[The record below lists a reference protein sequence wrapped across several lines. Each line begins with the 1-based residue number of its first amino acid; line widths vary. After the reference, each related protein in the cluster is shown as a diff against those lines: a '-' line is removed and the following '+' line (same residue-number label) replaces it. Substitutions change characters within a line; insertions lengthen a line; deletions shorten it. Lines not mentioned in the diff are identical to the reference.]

1 MKYFV
6 TTLAAIPDI
15 GKIAT
20 TVLPVVLGIAIVLIL
35 FSGYVKAAPDEAII
49 ISGFR
54 KKPKILR
61 GRAGI
66 KIPFLER
73 KDTVTLKLIQVDV
86 KTKSAVPTADY
97 INLNVDANV
106 NVKVDDNGDAMSKA
120 AQNFL
125 NKNTDYICK
134 VVTEVLEGNMRE
146 IIGKT
151 LLTELVSDRKKIAE
165 LVRENADPDLAAMGL
180 CIVSFNI
187 QNFSDDADVIK
198 NLGVDNIM
206 KIRKE
211 AAISRAESEREIAK
225 AEADAKRET
234 ENARIATELAVAE
247 KQNNLEIRQ
256 AELKKEAD
264 LKRAESDAS
273 YRIEEEKQRS
283 TIETSTINADIAKAE
298 RRIELETRQAEV
310 QEKELDAKVRRVA
323 DADKYKREQEAQ
335 AKLIERQREADAQH
349 YEQEKM
355 AEARKSIAEAE
366 RYEKEQEALG
376 KIKLGEAEAA
386 AVRAM
391 GEAEA
396 DAMMKKADAMK
407 QYGDAAK
414 MEMIINMLPEF
425 AKAVAEPIAAIDKV
439 TVIDSGNGESGVSSV
454 GGYTPAV
461 LAKVIESVRETTGFD
476 LTEVMK
482 ADTYD
487 AKVNK
492 NLNVTG
498 LTAKSGTTA
507 AVSEDVHVVDSNGIP
522 VHG

>member
-20 TVLPVVLGIAIVLIL
+20 TVLPVVLGICVFTYEFCDLLAVRHKLGKKRL
-35 FSGYVKAAPDEAII
+35 ADDFTH
-49 ISGFR
+49 IS
-54 KKPKILR
+54 
-61 GRAGI
+61 
-66 KIPFLER
+66 
-73 KDTVTLKLIQVDV
+73 LKNFCHNFTDVVCILIQ
-86 KTKSAVPTADY
+86 
-97 INLNVDANV
+97 
-106 NVKVDDNGDAMSKA
+106 
-120 AQNFL
+120 
-125 NKNTDYICK
+125 
-134 VVTEVLEGNMRE
+134 EVLSSFGHG
-146 IIGKT
+146 GKT

-283 TIETSTINADIAKAE
+283 TIETATINADIAKAE

-335 AKLIERQREADAQH
+335 AKLIERQREADAQR

-507 AVSEDVHVVDSNGIP
+507 FYHSRDVACHRVLSILKFSKHYVCHQTRKLST
-522 VHG
+522 